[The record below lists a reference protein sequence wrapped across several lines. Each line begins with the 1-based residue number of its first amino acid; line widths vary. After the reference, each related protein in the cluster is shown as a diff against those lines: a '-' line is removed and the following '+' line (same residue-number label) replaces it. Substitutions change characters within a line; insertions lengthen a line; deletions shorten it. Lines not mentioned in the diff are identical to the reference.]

1 MGNVGQRRP
10 DLKCPRL
17 NVERSLC
24 CRGELQQ
31 GLLAHEG
38 HVKLNLTFAF
48 AANPLRKFDNTEKTW
63 CLVWAVQ

>member
-1 MGNVGQRRP
+1 MSQIERRTE
-10 DLKCPRL
+10 LMLPR
-17 NVERSLC
+17 R
-24 CRGELQQ
+24 LQQ